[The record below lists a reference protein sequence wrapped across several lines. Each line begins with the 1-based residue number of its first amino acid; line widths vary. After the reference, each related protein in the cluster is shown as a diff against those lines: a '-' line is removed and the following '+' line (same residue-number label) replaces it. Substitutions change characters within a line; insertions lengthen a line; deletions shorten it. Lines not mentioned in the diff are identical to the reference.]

1 MVLNPSLSEE
11 KGKLN
16 IMKITIHDP
25 IYSQIE
31 KSGIPLFRPLLSYI
45 SEYWKQGPYRRERKT
60 YEKSFMG
67 KDGVF
72 LTGFI
77 PKIMGETEKHKIP
90 LEWKGAIEYIEP
102 TRETPRLKGVTFRP
116 DQLSLISTALDKQ
129 RGVLQAPPGIG
140 KTILALGIMSC
151 FEESDILFLCHEKTL
166 INQTYDEMVAK
177 GFDRKEISIIGGGSS
192 EKNFNRITIAMMQTF
207 KKYAEKTSNFFDIVF
222 VDECHRAMAPDST
235 YYKILTS
242 LCAPVRFGL
251 TATLPNEQSHRLALE
266 GLIGPVIDQLS
277 IHEGVDL
284 GLLAKPKIKIIKVP
298 YSHAI
303 RELRR
308 YPDVYTAGVVNNK
321 ARNSLLVVETLKL
334 IQDGKTALILV
345 TKIEHGQ
352 NLKNIFND
360 RGHDIPFI
368 WGQTE
373 GDERNQMKNALQ
385 RKNLKCIIASTVFSH
400 GINIPSLGAVIN
412 AAGEKSEV
420 ATLQRIGR
428 GLRKTDEKDEVIIVD
443 FLDLSHPYLVSHVAH
458 RLELYSNEGWL

>member
-1 MVLNPSLSEE
+1 
-11 KGKLN
+11 
-16 IMKITIHDP
+16 MKITIHDP

-31 KSGIPLFRPLLSYI
+31 KSGIPLFRPLLSYTA
-45 SEYWKQGPYRRERKT
+45 EYWKQGPYRRERKT
-60 YEKSFMG
+60 YEKSFID
-67 KDGVF
+67 KDGLF

-77 PKIMGETEKHKIP
+77 PKIIDEAEKRKIP
-90 LEWKGAIEYIEP
+90 LEWSGSMELIEP
-102 TRETPRLKGVTFRP
+102 TTETPRLEGITFRS

-129 RGVLQAPPGIG
+129 RGVLQAPTGIG

-151 FEESDILFLCHEKTL
+151 FEDRNILFLCHEKTL
-166 INQTYDEMVAK
+166 MNQTYDEMIDK
-177 GFDRKEISIIGGGSS
+177 GFDHNEISIIDSQRKS
-192 EKNFNRITIAMMQTF
+192 PNRITIAMMQSF
-207 KKYAEKTSNFFDIVF
+207 KKLTDRSTDFFDFDIIF
-222 VDECHRAMAPDST
+222 IDECHRAMAPDST
-235 YYKILTS
+235 YYKILTN

-266 GLIGPVIDQLS
+266 GLIGPVIGQLS

-284 GLLAKPKIKIIKVP
+284 GLLAKPKIRIIKVP
-298 YSHAI
+298 YNHAV

-321 ARNSLLVVETLKL
+321 ARSNLLVDETLKL

-352 NLKNIFND
+352 NIKNIFND
-360 RGHDIPFI
+360 RGHNIPFI

-373 GDERNQMKNALQ
+373 GEERNQMKNALQ

-443 FLDLSHPYLVSHVAH
+443 CFDQSHPYLVSHFGH
-458 RLELYSNEGWL
+458 RISLYCEEGWL